1 MSSQG
6 RSAATVD
13 RSPLWKLL
21 SSEMDRQERKYGPF
35 ENDVAG
41 TRLGLAVLADEL
53 AEALQAWRD
62 ERRIGNWPETH
73 GEVLQLAAVACRL
86 LMDTGL
92 PEGSIAW
99 KV

>member
-1 MSSQG
+1 MTA
-6 RSAATVD
+6 RPTAATVD

-21 SSEMDRQERKYGPF
+21 EREMDRQERKYGPF
-35 ENDVAG
+35 QADIAG

-62 ERRIGNWPETH
+62 ERRTDDWPETH

-86 LMDTGL
+86 LIDTGL

-99 KV
+99 MK

>member
-1 MSSQG
+1 MKP
-6 RSAATVD
+6 SAATVN

-21 SSEMDRQERKYGPF
+21 SREMDRQEHKYGPLP
-35 ENDVAG
+35 DDIAG
-41 TRLGLAVLADEL
+41 ARLGLAVLDDEL

-62 ERRIGNWPETH
+62 ERRTDGWPEMHT
-73 GEVLQLAAVACRL
+73 EVLQLAAVACRL

-99 KV
+99 KI